1 MLCFALMSLY
11 QSCLNFLSFLSMIL
25 VCHYYLSVPI
35 ESRQMCQ
42 RRRRQASALKCF
54 YVSVLPYSV
63 TAVDPC
69 LSTAPRAETL
79 YSVRLWLLWRMD
91 SLLSSCCCCN
101 RDKTDQRNYRLF
113 FLVVYA
119 LSCFIMIFI
128 NQYVQSKQA
137 QITLDVSMLAICR

>member
-25 VCHYYLSVPI
+25 VCHYYSSVPI
-35 ESRQMCQ
+35 KSRQMCQ

-54 YVSVLPYSV
+54 
-63 TAVDPC
+63 C
-69 LSTAPRAETL
+69 LCAALQCDCSGPVPQHSPRAETL

-91 SLLSSCCCCN
+91 SILSSCCCCN

-119 LSCFIMIFI
+119 LSCFIMILL